1 MKPTPLMPLLSE
13 RPSHPAAGGVDK
25 KLRSYSH
32 FDPALGVGVG
42 IGMGTDDAH
51 SHIVIPA
58 LTNKPKLG
66 RRPRQKSVED
76 VNQNAAISATNLLG
90 KHFDDNKLDNIVH
103 NNNNNNYNNFNAGG
117 NINRPRPQ
125 RAGRRIAA
133 IAPEP
138 SAG

>member
-1 MKPTPLMPLLSE
+1 MPLLSE
-13 RPSHPAAGGVDK
+13 RPSQPPAAAEGGGGEK
-25 KLRSYSH
+25 KQRSTTSY
-32 FDPALGVGVG
+32 FDHS
-42 IGMGTDDAH
+42 TDDAH

-58 LTNKPKLG
+58 LTNKPKVG

-76 VNQNAAISATNLLG
+76 VNQNAAISATNLHLLG
-90 KHFDDNKLDNIVH
+90 KHFDDHKLDNIVH
-103 NNNNNNYNNFNAGG
+103 NNNNGGG